1 MRMHENATDEEIALS
16 ARKYRQDFAI
26 LVERYQDK
34 LLRYIRR
41 IGAGEEAEDL
51 LQEIFINAFRYL
63 NGFDPSLSFSSW
75 IYRIAHNTTISAYRK
90 KKIRPH
96 GNLIENGDEFL
107 ANIGTDEDIATELET
122 KCSVEEINNAL
133 LSIKQK
139 YRDVVVLRYVEE
151 LEYKEISDVLK
162 IPMGSVASLLSRA
175 KKNLKDEIS
184 GKSK

>member
-1 MRMHENATDEEIALS
+1 MLENATDEEIALS

-51 LQEIFINAFRYL
+51 LQETFINAFKYL
-63 NGFDPSLSFSSW
+63 NGFDSSLSFSSW

-96 GNLIENGDEFL
+96 GNLIEDGDEFL
-107 ANIGTDEDIATELET
+107 ANLSSDENLALEFEA
-122 KCSVEEINNAL
+122 KCDVKKINQAL
-133 LSIKQK
+133 LLIKQK
-139 YRDVVVLRYVEE
+139 YRDVIVLRYVEE

-175 KKNLKDEIS
+175 KKNLKGEIS
-184 GKSK
+184 ERSK

>member
-1 MRMHENATDEEIALS
+1 MHEHATDEEVARS
-16 ARKYRQDFAI
+16 ARKYRQDFAV

-41 IGAGEEAEDL
+41 IGAGEDAEDI
-51 LQEIFINAFRYL
+51 LQETFISAFRYL
-63 NGFDPSLSFSSW
+63 NSFDDSLAFSSW

-96 GNLIENGDEFL
+96 GNLINDGEEFL
-107 ANIGTDEDIATELET
+107 LKIKSDTDIESELEI
-122 KCSVEEINNAL
+122 SAGIIEINQAM

-139 YRDVVVLRYVEE
+139 YRDVIVLRYVEE

-175 KKNLKDEIS
+175 KKSLKSELEE
-184 GKSK
+184 KAK